1 MIFGGKVKKSY
12 KFRVEFYDTD
22 SMGVVW
28 HGNYV
33 KYCEM
38 ARCAFLR
45 EIGYTYIDM
54 KNDGYAYPIVKM
66 DFKFVRP
73 AMFDDEIC
81 VSIDLLEFESLLKFG
96 YKITNAKTGEILCKA
111 HTAQAAVNIA
121 TMETCFYLP
130 EVFKEKL
137 KGL

>member
-1 MIFGGKVKKSY
+1 MKKSY

-73 AMFDDEIC
+73 AMLDDEIC
-81 VSIDLLEFESLLKFG
+81 VSIDLLEFESLLTFG

>member
-1 MIFGGKVKKSY
+1 MKF
-12 KFRVEFYDTD
+12 KFRAEFYDTD

-45 EIGYTYIDM
+45 EINYTYNDM

-73 AMFDDEIC
+73 VKFDEEIWVDIEVC
-81 VSIDLLEFESLLKFG
+81 EFETLLKFK
-96 YKITNAKTGEILCKA
+96 YTITNSSSQIVCKA
-111 HTAQAAVNIA
+111 TTSQAAINIA
-121 TMETCFYLP
+121 SMQTCFYLP
-130 EVFKEKL
+130 ECLTKRL
-137 KGL
+137 KGVK

>member
-1 MIFGGKVKKSY
+1 MKKSY

-45 EIGYTYIDM
+45 DVGYTYIDM

-66 DFKFVRP
+66 DFKFIKP
-73 AMFDDEIC
+73 ALFDDEIC
-81 VSIDLLEFESLLKFG
+81 VCIELVEFESLLKFK
-96 YKITNAKTGEILCKA
+96 YTISNDKGEVLCRA
-111 HTAQAAVNIA
+111 TTSQAAVNIA
-121 TMETCFYLP
+121 NMETCFYLP
-130 EVFKEKL
+130 EILKEKF
-137 KGL
+137 KDIK

>member
-1 MIFGGKVKKSY
+1 MKKSY

-81 VSIDLLEFESLLKFG
+81 VEVELSEFESLLKFK
-96 YKITNAKTGEILCKA
+96 YTIKNADTGEILCKA
-111 HTAQAAVNIA
+111 TTAQAAVNLEN
-121 TMETCFYLP
+121 METCFYLP
-130 EVFKEKL
+130 EILKEKL
-137 KGL
+137 KELK

>member
-1 MIFGGKVKKSY
+1 MKF

-45 EIGYTYIDM
+45 EINYTYLDM
-54 KNDGYAYPIVKM
+54 KNDGFAYPIVKM
-66 DFKFVRP
+66 DFKFIRP
-73 AMFDDEIC
+73 AKFDDEIW
-81 VSIDLLEFESLLKFG
+81 VEIDLAEFESLLKFK
-96 YKITNAKTGEILCKA
+96 YTITNAKTGEILCKA
-111 HTAQAAVNIA
+111 TTAQAAVHIA

-130 EVFKEKL
+130 ECLKEKL
-137 KGL
+137 KDIK

>member
-1 MIFGGKVKKSY
+1 MKKSY

-81 VSIDLLEFESLLKFG
+81 VEVELSEFESLLKFK
-96 YKITNAKTGEILCKA
+96 YTIKNADTGEILCKA
-111 HTAQAAVNIA
+111 TTAQAAVYIA
-121 TMETCFYLP
+121 TKETCFYLP
-130 EVFKEKL
+130 EILKEKL
-137 KGL
+137 KGLK

>member
-1 MIFGGKVKKSY
+1 
-12 KFRVEFYDTD
+12 
-22 SMGVVW
+22 MGVVW

-73 AMFDDEIC
+73 AMLDDEIC
-81 VSIDLLEFESLLKFG
+81 VSIDLLEFESLLTFG

-111 HTAQAAVNIA
+111 HTAQAAV
-121 TMETCFYLP
+121 
-130 EVFKEKL
+130 
-137 KGL
+137 